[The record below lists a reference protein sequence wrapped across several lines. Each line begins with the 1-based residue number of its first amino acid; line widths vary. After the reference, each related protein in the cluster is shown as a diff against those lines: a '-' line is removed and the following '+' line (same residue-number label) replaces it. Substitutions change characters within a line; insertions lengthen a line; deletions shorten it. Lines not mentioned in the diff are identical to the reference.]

1 MTTATATWIDALLRT
16 GRSGRGATAADL
28 AWLIGLALLLVGA
41 GLGLRDPW
49 PADEPR
55 FALIARDMVHTGDW
69 LIPRIGGDLY
79 PDKPPFFFWLIALGY
94 WASGCLRIAFLLP
107 SLLATIGSVLLVYD
121 LARRLWSREAALA
134 AGLLLLFSFQFCW
147 QGRQAQIDASL
158 CFWTTLGVYGLLR
171 HLLLGPAWRWY
182 AAGWAA
188 AGFGVITK
196 GVGFLPILMLIPY
209 GLASASDWKPRPVAH
224 GGARWLLGPLA
235 FVGAIGVWL
244 LPMLI
249 ASMQSVDLAAYRD
262 EILFR
267 QTLTRYAS
275 AWHHREPF
283 WYFLVEVI
291 PWLWLPF
298 TLLLP
303 WLLPRWKSAFTE
315 RNLAAMLPLAW
326 GLIVVLFFSLSSGKR
341 GVYVL
346 PALPAFVLAAAP
358 WAAELLR
365 RQGVQRALF
374 AYSVALSLVIAV
386 AASYAG
392 ISESLRATTIER
404 FAIDPFAPL
413 AVTGALTLAITLVAG
428 PARGAVAC
436 AGTLAVVMLV
446 TGLWI
451 NPAIDG
457 VRSSRL
463 FMHEVERR
471 AADIRELGLVAYKE
485 QYLLQST
492 RPSFNFGHAR
502 WREAEAEM
510 SDAAAWLEAAPGRG
524 LLVDESNLKRCFS
537 PEAAIDAGAA
547 NRQRWYLVTVP
558 ARRECVVG
566 GDPAIARYYD
576 PRW

>member
-1 MTTATATWIDALLRT
+1 MTTTTAAWLDSLLRT
-16 GRSGRGATAADL
+16 GRSGRGATAGDL

-55 FALIARDMVHTGDW
+55 FALIARDMVRTGDW

-79 PDKPPFFFWLIALGY
+79 PDKPPLFFWLIALGY
-94 WASGCLRIAFLLP
+94 WATGSLRIAFLLP
-107 SLLATIGSVLLVYD
+107 SLLATIGSVLLVQD
-121 LARRLWSREAALA
+121 LARRLWSREAGLA

-147 QGRQAQIDASL
+147 QGRQAQIDATL

-196 GVGFLPILMLIPY
+196 GVGFLPILLLIPY
-209 GLASASDWKPRPVAH
+209 GLASAPEWRPRPVAH

-235 FVGAIGVWL
+235 FIGAIGVWL

-249 ASMQSVDLAAYRD
+249 VSTQSEDLAAYRD

-283 WYFLVEVI
+283 WFFLVEVI

-303 WLLPRWKSAFTE
+303 WLLPRWKDAFVARE
-315 RNLAAMLPLAW
+315 LRVMLPLAW
-326 GLIVVLFFSLSSGKR
+326 ALLVVLFFSLSSGKR
-341 GVYVL
+341 GVYIL
-346 PALPAFVLAAAP
+346 PALPALVLAAAP
-358 WAAELLR
+358 WAAELLSR
-365 RQGVQRALF
+365 RGVERAFF
-374 AYSVALSLVIAV
+374 ALSLVLSLVIATAAGYV
-386 AASYAG
+386 AV
-392 ISESLRATTIER
+392 SESLRTTIVVR
-404 FAIDPFAPL
+404 YAIDPVAPL
-413 AVTGALTLAITLVAG
+413 AVAGALMLAMTLAAG

-436 AGTLAVVMLV
+436 AGAVAVVMLV
-446 TGLWI
+446 TGFWI

-457 VRSSRL
+457 ERSSRL
-463 FMHEVERR
+463 FVREVERR
-471 AADIRELGLVAYKE
+471 AADISELGLVAYKE

-492 RPSFNFGHAR
+492 RPTFNFGHAR

-524 LLVDESNLKRCFS
+524 LLVDEDNLERCFS
-537 PEAAIDAGAA
+537 PEAAIAVGAA

-566 GDPAIARYYD
+566 GDPAVARYYD
-576 PRW
+576 PR